1 MKEEDKIT
9 LIIAVGLFIAGAVII
24 IQLLSGCSTV
34 TVNVAAEDSVVEDT
48 TNRKIDNGLID
59 VEVGTTGD

>member
-24 IQLLSGCSTV
+24 IQLLSGCTKI
-34 TVNVAAEDSVVEDT
+34 TVNTVGENGSVNMERHLDT
-48 TNRKIDNGLID
+48 GLID
-59 VEVGTTGD
+59 VEVGPDG